1 MGVVSGQ
8 AGFGFL
14 QARSRRISCPMSSK
28 RLDSIADFAR
38 HGYRLRVDCLACNR
52 VAIMDPRRIVEI
64 CSKRGLSRDMQAI
77 ERRLRCSACGSRR
90 VRCGPAF
97 GD

>member
-1 MGVVSGQ
+1 
-8 AGFGFL
+8 
-14 QARSRRISCPMSSK
+14 MSSK

-38 HGYRLRVDCLACNR
+38 HGYRLRVDCLQCKR
-52 VAIMDPRRIVEI
+52 VAVMDPCRIVEI
-64 CSKRGLSRDMQAI
+64 CSKRGLSRDMHAVQ
-77 ERRLRCSACGSRR
+77 RRLRCSVCGWRD